1 MSQPNLYQVNLL
13 ADARRFRNTIEAM
26 TTQLVEDPN
35 FPYAFPYIHDFYQK
49 HGAIPLPENEEEDG
63 DEAIPVKVQI
73 AFPDDER
80 FIIVEVREEPED
92 EKVANKVTEEGEVSG
107 SRDVNEGN
115 LEEDE
120 TPKAEDTN

>member
-1 MSQPNLYQVNLL
+1 
-13 ADARRFRNTIEAM
+13 M

-73 AFPDDER
+73 AFSDDEG
-80 FIIVEVREEPED
+80 FIIVEVGEEPED